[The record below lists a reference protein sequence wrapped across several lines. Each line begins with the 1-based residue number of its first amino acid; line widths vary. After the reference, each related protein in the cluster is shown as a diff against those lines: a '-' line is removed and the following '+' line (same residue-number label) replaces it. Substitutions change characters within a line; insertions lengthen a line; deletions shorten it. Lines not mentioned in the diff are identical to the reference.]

1 MMEMLATFA
10 LRVVLF
16 FIGIAVILFVLFDI
30 DND

>member
-1 MMEMLATFA
+1 MEMLATFA
-10 LRVVLF
+10 LRVFLF

>member
-1 MMEMLATFA
+1 MELIATFA

-16 FIGIAVILFVLFDI
+16 FIAIVVIMFVLFDI

>member
-1 MMEMLATFA
+1 MELIAAFA

-16 FIGIAVILFVLFDI
+16 FMGIAVILFVLFDI